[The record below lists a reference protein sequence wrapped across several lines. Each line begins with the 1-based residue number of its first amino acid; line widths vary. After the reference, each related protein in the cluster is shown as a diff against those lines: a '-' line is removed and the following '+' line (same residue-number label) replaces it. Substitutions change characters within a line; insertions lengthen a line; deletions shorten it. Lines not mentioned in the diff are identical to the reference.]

1 MRQLAG
7 VIVLIAVIGA
17 AIALQPSTGHQFASP
32 EAGGAGRTE
41 PAPAPAFARN
51 PLVASHDDSRT
62 PATAGS
68 TGRDEAVGSTSVGE
82 LSGRP
87 SGDRDAR
94 SGLSAPSSQAPSDRF
109 GMTPPSRLTSS
120 KPADADARRELT
132 KDLQRELKRLGCY
145 QGDLDGSWGPETKR
159 AMSAFTDRV
168 NATLP
173 VEEPDYILLALV
185 RGQAVQTCG
194 KSCPS
199 GQELAS
205 DGRCL
210 PRVIIA
216 RRGSKGVDKS
226 EQRSIAA
233 GQQPW
238 PLGGAAL
245 VAGSRHDVMS
255 AWRAAVKPNA
265 GEGQSGNS
273 AGQPP
278 RPGRMAVGA
287 AMAGRG
293 GGAAASATSPDTIAT
308 AEGKLAS
315 PTDGPSP
322 EADAKHERPRS
333 AYRGTVTEQ
342 HRTIASRPRT
352 KLAAAKRDRSAE
364 RPRKGRY
371 SVARAPLRAYRAA
384 PAPTY
389 RTARRNA
396 SRRAL
401 AAWWRRWHY
410 AVYSGMAPAWR

>member
-1 MRQLAG
+1 
-7 VIVLIAVIGA
+7 VSGA
-17 AIALQPSTGHQFASP
+17 AIAMRPSTGHWLASP
-32 EAGGAGRTE
+32 EAGPDGRTE
-41 PAPAPAFARN
+41 AAPAPAFTRD
-51 PLVASHDDSRT
+51 PLVASHDASRT
-62 PATAGS
+62 PATASS
-68 TGRDEAVGSTSVGE
+68 TGRDEAVGSTTVGE
-82 LSGRP
+82 LSSRS
-87 SGDRDAR
+87 SGDPDAR
-94 SGLSAPSSQAPSDRF
+94 SGPSAPSSQAPSTARF

-120 KPADADARRELT
+120 KPADADARRALT
-132 KDLQRELKRLGCY
+132 KDLQRELRRVGCY

-185 RGQAVQTCG
+185 RGQSVQTCG

-216 RRGSKGVDKS
+216 RRGSKGVDTS

-238 PLGGAAL
+238 PLRGAAL

-255 AWRAAVKPNA
+255 AWRGAVEPDT

-278 RPGRMAVGA
+278 LAGRMAVGA

-308 AEGKLAS
+308 AEGKLVS
-315 PTDGPSP
+315 PTGGPSP
-322 EADAKHERPRS
+322 EADTKHKRLRS

-342 HRTIASRPRT
+342 HRTTASRPRT
-352 KLAAAKRDRSAE
+352 KLAAAKLDRSAE

-371 SVARAPLRAYRAA
+371 SVARAPLRAFRA
-384 PAPTY
+384 PSPTY

-396 SRRAL
+396 WRRAL
-401 AAWWRRWHY
+401 AAWWRPPHY
-410 AVYSGMAPAWR
+410 TVYIYSGMAPAWH